1 MKTRKLLP
9 GALIVTTLAVSACSS
24 GAENGSSKGNLDSD
38 AVAAYSEKL
47 AGFEDAEPDITI
59 KPLSS
64 RPPTGK
70 TVAIINCAVPV
81 CGLYT
86 DAAEE
91 AADALGWQ
99 TTVITTQFT
108 PESYKAAWDSVVEQ
122 EPDVVFAAA
131 VLPSSIVES
140 EVSELQEAGSIIV
153 TYAGDAPAGPDT
165 PYTYSK
171 ANEAEQTQQG
181 VVQGLIAIDDAQA
194 GPEVLFLAVPD
205 TPSAAPT
212 GQALKDTVE
221 EAGGSY
227 SEIEVNSADIGAAA
241 PAQVVSYLQA
251 HPDIEY
257 VCLPWDDW
265 IAGLPQ
271 ALKSAGLDSIK
282 VIGTAA
288 NATSQQA
295 VTEGEIFRSV
305 VHPTAQNAWF
315 MIDAALRQIVGD
327 PVGDPNPPGPV
338 AVVSPENVDEI
349 GDASSWPHLDA
360 KFLEAWQVGG

>member
-1 MKTRKLLP
+1 M
-9 GALIVTTLAVSACSS
+9 VTMLAVSACASS
-24 GAENGSSKGNLDSD
+24 AEDDSPQGGGD
-38 AVAAYSEKL
+38 PAAIKAYSEKL
-47 AGFEDAEPDITI
+47 AGYEGATPDITI
-59 KPLSS
+59 APLSS
-64 RPPTGK
+64 PPPTGK
-70 TVAIINCAVPV
+70 TLAIINCAVPV

-86 DAAEE
+86 DAAQD
-91 AADALGWQ
+91 AADSLGWE
-99 TTVITTQFT
+99 TSVVTTQFT
-108 PESYKAAWDSVVEQ
+108 PESYKAAWESVVEQ

-131 VLPSSIVES
+131 VLPSSIVQS
-140 EVSELQEAGSIIV
+140 EVDALHDGGSIIL

-194 GPEVLFLAVPD
+194 GPRVLFLAVPD

-212 GQALKDTVE
+212 GEALQETVE

-227 SEIEVNSADIGAAA
+227 SEIEVNSADIGTAA

-265 IAGLPQ
+265 IAGMPQ
-271 ALKSAGLDSIK
+271 ALQSAGLDSVK

-288 NATSQQA
+288 NATSEQA
-295 VTEGEIFRSV
+295 VADGQIFRSV

-315 MIDAALRQIVGD
+315 MIDAALREMVGD
-327 PVGDPNPPGPV
+327 PVGDANPAGPV
-338 AVVSPENVDEI
+338 AVVTPDNVDEI
-349 GDASSWPHLDA
+349 GDASSWPHLDSQ
-360 KFLEAWQVGG
+360 FLEAWQVG